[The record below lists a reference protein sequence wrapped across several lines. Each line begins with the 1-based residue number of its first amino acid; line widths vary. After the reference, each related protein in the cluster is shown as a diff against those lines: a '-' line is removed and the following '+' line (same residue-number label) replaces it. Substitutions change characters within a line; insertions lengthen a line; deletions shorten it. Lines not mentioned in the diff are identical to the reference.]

1 MNICLTIYYNYVYT
15 QLPKRLQYEIKDDAN
30 QYEASMWNHLLQVVL
45 QNWMLYN
52 VFSDFMETLNC
63 YLK

>member
-30 QYEASMWNHLLQVVL
+30 QYEASMWNYLLQVVL